1 MSECEEFM
9 SEQIST
15 KEKIVNAAW
24 ELFHIKGYEDTT
36 VEDIIAAAGTSKGTF
51 YYYFE
56 RKDSLLDTLATIFD
70 RRYEQLEKEMSADLS
85 SYDKLLFMNYE
96 MHQFIE
102 KNIDVDLLSSLYS
115 TQLISKGQS
124 NLLDQ
129 NRMYYKLV
137 TDIMEEGQKL
147 GQITKDKSV
156 RELTKYYSLCERA
169 LISDWC
175 LSKGSYSLTQY
186 SKDFLPFM
194 LETIRADK

>member
-1 MSECEEFM
+1 M

>member
-1 MSECEEFM
+1 MIQYLSVYDWTCIAIYMSECEE
-9 SEQIST
+9 I
-15 KEKIVNAAW
+15 I
-24 ELFHIKGYEDTT
+24 HIKGYEDTT

-70 RRYEQLEKEMSADLS
+70 RRYEQLEKEMSTALS
-85 SYDKLLFMNYE
+85 SYEKLLFMNYE

-129 NRMYYKLV
+129 NRIYYKLV
-137 TDIMEEGQKL
+137 TDIIEEGQKL

-175 LSKGSYSLTQY
+175 LSKGNYSLSQY

-194 LETIRADK
+194 LEAIKAE

>member
-1 MSECEEFM
+1 M

-137 TDIMEEGQKL
+137 TDIMEKGQKL

>member
-1 MSECEEFM
+1 M

-15 KEKIVNAAW
+15 KEKIFNAAW

>member
-24 ELFHIKGYEDTT
+24 ELFHIKSYEDTT

>member
-1 MSECEEFM
+1 M
-9 SEQIST
+9 SEQTST
-15 KEKIVNAAW
+15 KERIVNAAW

-56 RKDSLLDTLATIFD
+56 RKDGLLDTLATIFD
-70 RRYEQLEKEMSADLS
+70 RRYEQLEQEMSAELN
-85 SYDKLLFMNYE
+85 SYEKLLFMNCE

-137 TDIMEEGQKL
+137 TDIMEEGQKK

-169 LISDWC
+169 LVSDWC
-175 LSKGSYSLTQY
+175 LSKGNYSLTQY
-186 SKDFLPFM
+186 SKEFLPYM
-194 LETIRADK
+194 LEAIKAEK

>member
-1 MSECEEFM
+1 M

-24 ELFHIKGYEDTT
+24 ELFHIKSYEDTT